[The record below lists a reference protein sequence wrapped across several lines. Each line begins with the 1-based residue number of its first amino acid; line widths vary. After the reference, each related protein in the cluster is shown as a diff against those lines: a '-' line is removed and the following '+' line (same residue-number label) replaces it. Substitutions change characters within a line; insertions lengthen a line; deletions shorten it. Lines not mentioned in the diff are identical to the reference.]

1 MDASK
6 ALISQIFSRG
16 RLLEIPFYQRTY
28 VWGEEQWSRLL
39 DDMEFVTKT
48 KRNYFMGP
56 VILKQDTVPSTCVY
70 SDKRIII
77 DGQQRMTTIMIFLK
91 VLLLLEDNNKLFDRN
106 YRLDD
111 DSIQMVHGH
120 NDIVAFK
127 KVVDHEEK
135 TEIEN
140 PDPASQ
146 IIAAYNY
153 FLKNIPSRSIDRTA
167 VQQYVQ
173 FVCIDLGKEEDEQQ
187 VFDTIN
193 SLGVRLTTAELLKN
207 YFFNRDNLDE
217 YKKNWVEIFEKDDD
231 AKIYWDTEIEAGR
244 IKKSMIDIFFDAYFQ
259 MFLQNKKYSISTED
273 KIAYNRL
280 DRLAK
285 SYQDFINNY
294 CNGDKSVV
302 ISDMA
307 TYANAFYKVFRPEA
321 CDTTMP
327 ATMGIDRINVI
338 IFGLKTTTIIPYVLY
353 VATNVSDQNELKEI
367 YRVLETYIM
376 RRIVTHASTKN
387 YNNLFLSLI
396 ANEVL
401 TADRLYEELENQE
414 ATTYMPDNDDLRNGF
429 HNSYL
434 VNLQTRGI
442 LYFIESAIRP
452 ANSAT
457 ALLGFNNY
465 SLEHMMPKKWRNN
478 WGESPDKDN
487 PRARDNK
494 LLTLGN
500 LAIIPQT
507 LNSAIRDSNWETK
520 KNGKGDSK
528 PGLCKC
534 AAGICT
540 MNDAL
545 QKSEWNEAGIE
556 SRAEWLYE
564 QARDL
569 WKTK

>member
-1 MDASK
+1 M
-6 ALISQIFSRG
+6 
-16 RLLEIPFYQRTY
+16 
-28 VWGEEQWSRLL
+28 
-39 DDMEFVTKT
+39 
-48 KRNYFMGP
+48 
-56 VILKQDTVPSTCVY
+56 
-70 SDKRIII
+70 
-77 DGQQRMTTIMIFLK
+77 
-91 VLLLLEDNNKLFDRN
+91 
-106 YRLDD
+106 
-111 DSIQMVHGH
+111 
-120 NDIVAFK
+120 
-127 KVVDHEEK
+127 
-135 TEIEN
+135 
-140 PDPASQ
+140 
-146 IIAAYNY
+146 
-153 FLKNIPSRSIDRTA
+153 
-167 VQQYVQ
+167 
-173 FVCIDLGKEEDEQQ
+173 GKEEDEQQ

-327 ATMGIDRINVI
+327 AAMGIDRINVI

-401 TADRLYEELENQE
+401 TADRLYEELENQDKTIGDFY
-414 ATTYMPDNDDLRNGF
+414 ACHHSVLRDGCHRNYGA
-429 HNSYL
+429 
-434 VNLQTRGI
+434 
-442 LYFIESAIRP
+442 ES
-452 ANSAT
+452 
-457 ALLGFNNY
+457 
-465 SLEHMMPKKWRNN
+465 
-478 WGESPDKDN
+478 
-487 PRARDNK
+487 
-494 LLTLGN
+494 
-500 LAIIPQT
+500 
-507 LNSAIRDSNWETK
+507 
-520 KNGKGDSK
+520 
-528 PGLCKC
+528 KC
-534 AAGICT
+534 G
-540 MNDAL
+540 
-545 QKSEWNEAGIE
+545 
-556 SRAEWLYE
+556 
-564 QARDL
+564 
-569 WKTK
+569 

>member
-48 KRNYFMGP
+48 KRNYFMGS

-217 YKKNWVEIFEKDDD
+217 YKKNWIEIFEKDDD
-231 AKIYWDTEIEAGR
+231 AKIYWDTEIETGSLRRPLMPISRCFYR
-244 IKKSMIDIFFDAYFQ
+244 IKNTVYQ
-259 MFLQNKKYSISTED
+259 R
-273 KIAYNRL
+273 KIKL
-280 DRLAK
+280 H
-285 SYQDFINNY
+285 
-294 CNGDKSVV
+294 
-302 ISDMA
+302 
-307 TYANAFYKVFRPEA
+307 
-321 CDTTMP
+321 
-327 ATMGIDRINVI
+327 I
-338 IFGLKTTTIIPYVLY
+338 IV
-353 VATNVSDQNELKEI
+353 
-367 YRVLETYIM
+367 
-376 RRIVTHASTKN
+376 
-387 YNNLFLSLI
+387 
-396 ANEVL
+396 
-401 TADRLYEELENQE
+401 
-414 ATTYMPDNDDLRNGF
+414 
-429 HNSYL
+429 
-434 VNLQTRGI
+434 
-442 LYFIESAIRP
+442 
-452 ANSAT
+452 
-457 ALLGFNNY
+457 
-465 SLEHMMPKKWRNN
+465 
-478 WGESPDKDN
+478 
-487 PRARDNK
+487 
-494 LLTLGN
+494 
-500 LAIIPQT
+500 
-507 LNSAIRDSNWETK
+507 
-520 KNGKGDSK
+520 
-528 PGLCKC
+528 
-534 AAGICT
+534 
-540 MNDAL
+540 
-545 QKSEWNEAGIE
+545 
-556 SRAEWLYE
+556 
-564 QARDL
+564 
-569 WKTK
+569 